1 LHVKSV
7 FAPSIELYF
16 PAKHNVHWVL
26 PVNWLNC
33 PTGQSIQFQPIPV
46 PGPYVPVGQLMHPA
60 ADVKPVPVEY
70 FPTAQPIQEALEA
83 NADPVQYVPTLIKV
97 HQPIAFA
104 LAYEL

>member
-1 LHVKSV
+1 
-7 FAPSIELYF
+7 
-16 PAKHNVHWVL
+16 
-26 PVNWLNC
+26 
-33 PTGQSIQFQPIPV
+33 
-46 PGPYVPVGQLMHPA
+46 MHPA

-83 NADPVQYVPTLIKV
+83 NADPVQYVPSLIKV